1 MAKAIFN
8 KLKSSAPFWVC
19 LIVSLALIVGSFF
32 VPPMG
37 VIDGSVLRAVG
48 EIFAYATL
56 WVVWS
61 AIKSGIDARLTHG
74 NTKIEFGDL
83 NKTEVDNEE
92 TIE

>member
-1 MAKAIFN
+1 MPGRKPCADSRLVLRASN
-8 KLKSSAPFWVC
+8 
-19 LIVSLALIVGSFF
+19 
-32 VPPMG
+32 G

-92 TIE
+92 NID